1 MSNETIVSLFL
12 GVLLLFIITFCYSIS
27 SDNNTLSLQ
36 VKALRTENNCI
47 RKRLDM
53 IDEEIH
59 ESDKRIRTIKDE
71 SK

>member
-1 MSNETIVSLFL
+1 MSNDTIVSLFL

-59 ESDKRIRTIKDE
+59 ELDKRIRTIKDE

>member
-47 RKRLDM
+47 RKTFRYD
-53 IDEEIH
+53 
-59 ESDKRIRTIKDE
+59 R
-71 SK
+71 